1 MHTFSEFSG
10 FVENIYYQIANLLH
24 NYSYLLLTYAFDGA
38 IICIVMNKH
47 SGQKGINTMF
57 KKLLA
62 SVLSV
67 AMISALLVSNAFACT
82 MVYVGSDLTDDGSTY
97 LARSED
103 YSNSYNK
110 IAYVN
115 AHGKYAAGSVYEGC
129 SFTWTFTHD
138 SYSYTATADDFLS
151 GKCPDCG
158 KTHAHTPMEEN
169 GTNEKGVSVSSMVTL
184 SWNGKYSSVDPM
196 VKNGMCESDMTT
208 VLLSEA
214 ATAKEGVDLLLK
226 IYDETGAK
234 ERSGVLIADQNEAW
248 YIENYTGHQYIAVKL
263 SSSMIAISPNMGAI
277 GLVDLDDTENVIAS
291 KDVIAVAKQ
300 AGTFVGDEEA
310 NTIDFRASYS
320 RLSVN
325 SRMVNGLNYFAGED
339 KFTSDNTTSEDFTIS
354 NVKDGKIVTMYTPIE
369 ASAPVTEKTMVDF
382 YKVDG
387 IGNTGNLEWH
397 IFQIDAD
404 GEKMESSTIQWLAME
419 NGQFTVAIPYL
430 PMYTTDMY
438 EGYKVGGMGR
448 TTTVTEL
455 PEGTT
460 GYYPVVGKD
469 GTVTSY
475 KVLPEGWEK
484 GYYWSVDALSNYALN
499 ACTDEECAMIHS
511 AIAVMQQKCYDKA
524 AEMQKAVA
532 SMSDEQ
538 AKAYCTAESAALA
551 KEAHELTLAL
561 YYHVSQG
568 VCCWDEGTVTE
579 PEYQKEGSVVY
590 TCTICGKTKTETL
603 PALPF
608 TDISNSGYKAEI
620 IEAAD
625 EGIIAG
631 YSDGSFKP
639 NSNVTRAQFIT
650 MLYRAAGS
658 PKVTDTELSFIDAA
672 DIADAYKAAVVWGTE
687 NGMIFGYEDGSFK
700 PNQEISRA
708 QMATFADRYLTSLGY
723 EFDGSDLSFTDADQ
737 INANYLD
744 SVKAMAS
751 IEIILGF
758 EDGHFGPSE
767 TAVRGQAAAILL
779 RVANY
784 VADNPI
790 EDAPAT
796 TPAPVE

>member
-10 FVENIYYQIANLLH
+10 FVENIYYQIANLLY

-300 AGTFVGDEEA
+300 ADSFVGDEDA

-339 KFTSDNTTSEDFTIS
+339 KFTSDNTTSDDFTIS

-382 YKVDG
+382 YKVDD

-404 GEKMESSTIQWLAME
+404 GAKMESSTIQWLAME
-419 NGQFTVAIPYL
+419 HGQFTVAIPYL

-438 EGYKVGGMGR
+438 EGYKVGGLGKASF
-448 TTTVTEL
+448 VTEL
-455 PEGTT
+455 PEGAT
-460 GYYPVVGKD
+460 GYYPFTSK
-469 GTVTSY
+469 GTVGY

-499 ACTDEECAMIHS
+499 ACTDEQLEMIHS

-532 SMSDEQ
+532 SMSDAE
-538 AKAYCTAESAALA
+538 AKVYCTAESAALA

-561 YYHVSQG
+561 YFHVTQD
-568 VCCWDEGTVTE
+568 VCCWDNGTVTE

-590 TCTICGKTKTETL
+590 TCTICGATKSETL

-608 TDISNSGYKAEI
+608 SDIAASGYKEAI
-620 IEAAD
+620 IDAAD
-625 EGIIAG
+625 KGIVTG
-631 YSDGSFKP
+631 YDDGSFKP
-639 NSNVTRAQFIT
+639 NAKVTRAQFIT

-658 PKVTDTELSFIDAA
+658 PEVADTELSFNDAG
-672 DIADAYKAAVVWGTE
+672 DIAEAYKAAVVWGTA
-687 NGMIFGYEDGSFK
+687 NGMIKGYDDGSFK
-700 PNQEISRA
+700 PNQEINRA

-723 EFDGSDLSFTDADQ
+723 TFDGSALSFTDADE
-737 INANYLD
+737 ISENYLD

-751 IEIILGF
+751 IEIIKGF
-758 EDGHFGPSE
+758 DDGHFGPNE
-767 TAVRGQAAAILL
+767 TANRGQAATILL

-784 VADNPI
+784 VVDNPI

>member
-10 FVENIYYQIANLLH
+10 FIENIYYQIANLLH

-47 SGQKGINTMF
+47 FGQKGINTMF

-300 AGTFVGDEEA
+300 ADSFVGDEDA

-339 KFTSDNTTSEDFTIS
+339 KFTSDNTTSDDFTIS

-430 PMYTTDMY
+430 PMYTTDLY
-438 EGYKVGGMGR
+438 EGYKVGGLGAAKF
-448 TTTVTEL
+448 VTEL
-455 PEGTT
+455 PEDATAF
-460 GYYPVVGKD
+460 YPATQRD
-469 GTVTSY
+469 GTKGY
-475 KVLPEGWEK
+475 KVLPKGWEK
-484 GYYWSVDALSNYALN
+484 GYY
-499 ACTDEECAMIHS
+499 
-511 AIAVMQQKCYDKA
+511 
-524 AEMQKAVA
+524 
-532 SMSDEQ
+532 
-538 AKAYCTAESAALA
+538 
-551 KEAHELTLAL
+551 
-561 YYHVSQG
+561 
-568 VCCWDEGTVTE
+568 
-579 PEYQKEGSVVY
+579 
-590 TCTICGKTKTETL
+590 
-603 PALPF
+603 
-608 TDISNSGYKAEI
+608 
-620 IEAAD
+620 
-625 EGIIAG
+625 
-631 YSDGSFKP
+631 
-639 NSNVTRAQFIT
+639 
-650 MLYRAAGS
+650 
-658 PKVTDTELSFIDAA
+658 
-672 DIADAYKAAVVWGTE
+672 
-687 NGMIFGYEDGSFK
+687 
-700 PNQEISRA
+700 
-708 QMATFADRYLTSLGY
+708 
-723 EFDGSDLSFTDADQ
+723 
-737 INANYLD
+737 
-744 SVKAMAS
+744 
-751 IEIILGF
+751 
-758 EDGHFGPSE
+758 
-767 TAVRGQAAAILL
+767 
-779 RVANY
+779 
-784 VADNPI
+784 
-790 EDAPAT
+790 
-796 TPAPVE
+796 

>member
-300 AGTFVGDEEA
+300 ADSFVGDEDA

-339 KFTSDNTTSEDFTIS
+339 KFTSDNTTSDDFTIS

-438 EGYKVGGMGR
+438 EGYKVGGLGAAKF
-448 TTTVTEL
+448 VTEL
-455 PEGTT
+455 PEDATAF
-460 GYYPVVGKD
+460 YPATQRD
-469 GTVTSY
+469 GTKGY
-475 KVLPEGWEK
+475 KVLPKGWEK

-499 ACTDEECAMIHS
+499 YCTADELEMIHS

-561 YYHVSQG
+561 YNEVSM
-568 VCCWDEGTVTE
+568 
-579 PEYQKEGSVVY
+579 
-590 TCTICGKTKTETL
+590 
-603 PALPF
+603 PF
-608 TDISNSGYKAEI
+608 SDIAGSGYKTAITVAAEK
-620 IEAAD
+620 
-625 EGIIAG
+625 GIVNG

-658 PKVTDTELSFIDAA
+658 PEVADTELDFIDAA